1 MTGKL
6 EQACARQNIGH
17 VIGHWQQAAVTIRA
31 GHRWQ
36 GGQEGREHP
45 IAIGWQGEHP
55 DPEGVVGSSPL
66 SVVVAPG

>member
-31 GHRWQ
+31 DHRW
-36 GGQEGREHP
+36 
-45 IAIGWQGEHP
+45 
-55 DPEGVVGSSPL
+55 
-66 SVVVAPG
+66 